1 MRSHLKASPMYP
13 RMASFPCK
21 FIGCIVTWG
30 EMTTGK
36 EVLKVRDIDKKENNQ
51 GTSRTYGIQVLIMN
65 GPCTSH
71 IFTYLLLRNHTGSQ
85 MIRSLL
91 PEQEIRKTEINSL
104 TEYLILS
111 NSYLSKSMSTGKLQ
125 HRNATIWGS
134 VTSHGGIPE
143 ANMSLGSF
151 VAYIFFREILSFI
164 VFLFSLS

>member
-1 MRSHLKASPMYP
+1 MYP

-51 GTSRTYGIQVLIMN
+51 GTSRTYGIQVLIVN
-65 GPCTSH
+65 DPCTSH

-111 NSYLSKSMSTGKLQ
+111 NSYLSQSMSTGKLQ
-125 HRNATIWGS
+125 HRNATI
-134 VTSHGGIPE
+134 
-143 ANMSLGSF
+143 
-151 VAYIFFREILSFI
+151 
-164 VFLFSLS
+164 